1 MALLNIHESIYKKL
15 NYFIEENKIPHI
27 IFHGPSGRGKRSII
41 NNFINKIYNNDKQ
54 KIAQYAMFVN
64 CAHSKGIRFIRD
76 EIKFF
81 AKTNINNKSNIS
93 FKSII
98 LFNAD
103 NLTTDAQSA
112 LRRCIEK
119 FSHTTRFF
127 IIVENENRLLKPILS
142 RFCNIYIPYPS
153 LENENKKMNLYEYK
167 KKYIENNEYLRKR
180 NIWLKNNIKNQKN
193 YKTNQKCILFVDI
206 LYNKGYSGLD
216 IIKIIE
222 ENTFQKNKN
231 KFRYLIYFD
240 KIRTEFRNE
249 KLYMFTILNLFF
261 MRKNL
266 NLENI
271 LEM

>member
-1 MALLNIHESIYKKL
+1 MEQLKIHNLIYKKL
-15 NYFIEENKIPHI
+15 NYFIDENKIPHI

-54 KIAQYAMFVN
+54 KISKYAMFVN

-81 AKTNINNKSNIS
+81 AKTNINNKTNIS

-142 RFCNIYIPYPS
+142 RFCNIYIPKPIIDD
-153 LENENKKMNLYEYK
+153 EKKINLYEYK
-167 KKYIENNEYLRKR
+167 KKEIENNEYLRKR
-180 NIWLKNNIKNQKN
+180 KIWLKNNIKNQKN
-193 YKTNQKCILFVDI
+193 YKSNQKCIQFVDI

-222 ENTFQKNKN
+222 
-231 KFRYLIYFD
+231 I
-240 KIRTEFRNE
+240 
-249 KLYMFTILNLFF
+249 
-261 MRKNL
+261 
-266 NLENI
+266 
-271 LEM
+271 